1 MVWCDGEAQMVNGGK
16 RAWSMYIEFYR
27 PTRHASLHE
36 DDHDDRPVVT
46 LVPSRFVSFLPK
58 WIVVRLD

>member
-1 MVWCDGEAQMVNGGK
+1 MVNGGK

-27 PTRHASLHE
+27 PTRHTSLHE